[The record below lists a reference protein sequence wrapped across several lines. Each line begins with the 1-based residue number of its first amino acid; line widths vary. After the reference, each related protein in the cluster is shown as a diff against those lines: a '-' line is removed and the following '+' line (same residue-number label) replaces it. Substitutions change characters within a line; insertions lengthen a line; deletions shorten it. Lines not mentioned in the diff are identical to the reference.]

1 MLRDG
6 QSRLAVDQWMDKLAP
21 KVAGLRE
28 ALKHIPP
35 PEIAW
40 RSGATLQGDCL
51 HLDMLFQPFEVN
63 VTTFE
68 VCRPDGPALP
78 SFFQSLVLTYLETA
92 NGAPLAG
99 RWISFRELPNGTFYH
114 QAFQGYAPDRLTQRW
129 GLNIDGFVA
138 ACQALGGTRLA
149 LGDAGFAWRVFP
161 RVEMAAVY
169 WLGDVREPPQRRT
182 ACWAGESND
191 EDFSSRA
198 SILFDA
204 SAHHYMVTDGLAILG
219 SQLVGKI
226 LKAG

>member
-1 MLRDG
+1 MLRNG

-28 ALKHIPP
+28 ALKHVPP

-40 RSGATLQGDCL
+40 RSGATLQGDRL
-51 HLDMLFQPFEVN
+51 HLTMLFQPYEVD
-63 VTTFE
+63 VATLE
-68 VCRPDGPALP
+68 VRGPDGQALP

-92 NGAPLAG
+92 NGVPLAG

-114 QAFQGYAPDRLTQRW
+114 RAFQGYAPDRLTQRW
-129 GLNIDGFVA
+129 GLNIDDFVA
-138 ACQALGGTRLA
+138 ACQALGGTRLT
-149 LGDAGFAWRVFP
+149 LSDAGFAFRVLP
-161 RVEMAAVY
+161 RIEMAAVY
-169 WLGDVREPPQRRT
+169 GLG
-182 ACWAGESND
+182 D
-191 EDFSSRA
+191 EDFPSRA

-204 SAHHYMVTDGLAILG
+204 NAHHYMVTDGLAILG